1 MKISVDQKKLLN
13 FLYSNS
19 RITNTELGKLLGKTR
34 QTVWQYIKSLNKKG
48 SGFEKTQI
56 THPNREDNRIFF
68 AEIKTNPEE
77 PEIISKLS
85 ALFPT
90 KSIDGIIGNTSLMV
104 KFQVKT
110 NEDFRQ
116 VLRKV
121 DSIIA
126 NSRFQFY
133 RIINALNVFKEGGHV
148 FSKNLEEIFH
158 TIKLYHDFIPHSDYP
173 LKWYLQLKP
182 KILTKYTEIAEEI
195 LAPQP
200 EIINL
205 YRTGQEFGLFAVVR
219 TKSKEE
225 YRGFI
230 QDLYNTEKFQ
240 DSHTIFV
247 LDERLPSTFQPFR
260 LQNKV

>member
-1 MKISVDQKKLLN
+1 MKISSDQKKLLN
-13 FLYSNS
+13 ILYANS
-19 RITNTELGKLLGKTR
+19 RITNSELGKMLNKSR
-34 QTVWQYIKSLNKKG
+34 QTIWQYIKSLN
-48 SGFEKTQI
+48 STDSSFEKMLI
-56 THPNREDNRIFF
+56 SHPNREDNRIFF

-85 ALFPT
+85 SLYPT

-104 KFQVKT
+104 KFQVRT
-110 NEDFRQ
+110 NEDFRN

-121 DSIIA
+121 DAIIA

-133 RIINALNVFKEGGHV
+133 RIINVLNVFKEAGHV
-148 FSKNLEEIFH
+148 FSTNLDEIFN
-158 TIKLYHDFIPHSDYP
+158 TIKLFHDFIPHTDFP

-182 KILTKYTEIAEEI
+182 KILTEYTEIAEEI
-195 LAPQP
+195 LAPRT

-219 TKSKEE
+219 TKTKEGYSE
-225 YRGFI
+225 FI
-230 QDLYNTEKFQ
+230 QDLYNSGRFQ

-247 LDERLPSTFQPFR
+247 LDERLPSTFRPFR
-260 LQNKV
+260 IQNKV